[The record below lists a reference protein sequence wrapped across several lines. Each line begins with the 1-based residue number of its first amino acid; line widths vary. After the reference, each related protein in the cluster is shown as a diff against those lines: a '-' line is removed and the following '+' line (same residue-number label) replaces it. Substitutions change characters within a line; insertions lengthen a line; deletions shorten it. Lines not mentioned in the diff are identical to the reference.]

1 MWIIFLV
8 LISTTHNRGPKIK
21 VETYLMGEHD
31 TAHINS
37 LVLQL
42 HGILNQYFRPP
53 DITLQCR
60 LELVPLTF
68 TSDIVF
74 FTYILIHYLQRNGN
88 YLLLSTEKIMLHKLE
103 LFPGLL
109 SCHDQWLGKLE
120 VDKITKASHL
130 FLFLPRNLQTKTNS
144 PSSRNWAGSPSMLR
158 ETAIVDITQSYS
170 ALKTLVITV
179 TPWIPVDQIP
189 YKW

>member
-1 MWIIFLV
+1 
-8 LISTTHNRGPKIK
+8 
-21 VETYLMGEHD
+21 MGEHD

-120 VDKITKASHL
+120 VDKITKASHP
-130 FLFLPRNLQTKTNS
+130 FFV
-144 PSSRNWAGSPSMLR
+144 SSEEFADQDKLTIIPELGWIAVDVKGDGNC
-158 ETAIVDITQSYS
+158 DITQSYS